1 MGGERILEKRRPH
14 YKTSSPRKLQLDTA
28 DEALAFAQ
36 LSRVLGVDDPSL
48 LEHLISQLAVAY
60 DGYKQYSIEF
70 VVDAAL
76 AAVQEIE
83 PHDGV
88 EAMLAVQMVAVHN
101 AAMGFLRKA
110 TLPEQTFEGV
120 DANVNRAA
128 KLLRTYV
135 AQVEALSRLRTKGQ
149 QTIKVEHVTVESG
162 GQAVV
167 GNVQLGGG
175 GMNENER

>member
-1 MGGERILEKRRPH
+1 M
-14 YKTSSPRKLQLDTA
+14 
-28 DEALAFAQ
+28 AFAQ